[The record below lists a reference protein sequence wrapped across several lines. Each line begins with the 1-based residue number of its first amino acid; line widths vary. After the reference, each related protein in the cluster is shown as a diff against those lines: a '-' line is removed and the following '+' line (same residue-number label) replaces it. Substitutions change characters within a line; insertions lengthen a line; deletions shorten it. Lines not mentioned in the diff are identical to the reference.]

1 MQCRSPAEWD
11 GTELPEITKPMKTL
25 SCRDMGMDD
34 GFVAKGETEEEVMMK
49 MEQHAK
55 ETHADKMAGMSEE
68 EMMKM
73 KDDMRMKIKDE

>member
-1 MQCRSPAEWD
+1 MPSGDA
-11 GTELPEITKPMKTL
+11 GLLEIPKPMKTL
-25 SCRDMGMDD
+25 SCKDMGMDD

-55 ETHADKMAGMSEE
+55 EMHMDKMAGMSEE

-73 KDDMRMKIKDE
+73 KDDMRVKIKDEM

>member
-1 MQCRSPAEWD
+1 
-11 GTELPEITKPMKTL
+11 
-25 SCRDMGMDD
+25 MGMSD

-55 ETHADKMAGMSEE
+55 EMHADMMAGMSED

-73 KDDMRMKIKDE
+73 KEDMKMKIKDEM